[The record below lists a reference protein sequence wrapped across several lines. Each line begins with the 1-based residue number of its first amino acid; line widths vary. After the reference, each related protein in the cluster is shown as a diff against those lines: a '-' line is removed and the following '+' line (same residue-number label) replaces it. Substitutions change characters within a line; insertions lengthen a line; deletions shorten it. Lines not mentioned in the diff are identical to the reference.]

1 MNQYSQ
7 FIYRRAKE
15 LNIESRIFLVGSYIY
30 PVGGIF
36 HFCFIFLFA
45 ILGIYPLAIL
55 NVFSCLAWA
64 FLIWW
69 HFRGGKTFGIVVTI
83 LEVLIHAVACIVLLG
98 WGTGFQLYLFCMPF
112 VTYVSP
118 WFSNQTKGWL
128 TVLYAIIFML
138 LSFLFS
144 DASPTYTLDPQIKQL
159 LLFGNIG
166 AIFLSIALTCFYYE
180 TGTAT
185 SQKEL
190 VAEKAKSDEMALL
203 LKKMF
208 GRYLSA
214 DVMKSLID
222 DPSNLELGGERREVT
237 IMMTDLRG
245 FTAISERLEPEEVV
259 SLLNTYFD
267 IMVDIVL
274 RYNGTI
280 NEFIGDALL
289 VVFGAPNDLENRTE
303 KAVAC
308 AIEMQN
314 AMKEVNMENIARG
327 LPELRMGIGL
337 NETEVVVGNIGS
349 HKRSKYAVVGS
360 GVNMTSRIESYTS
373 GGQILVSES
382 VYRKIHLLL
391 RIDSEKE
398 VLPKGAA
405 TPMRIYEVGGISG
418 EHQLVLNVDREDWIT
433 LPTPISIEYTTL
445 SGKDIT
451 RNQQKGKI
459 QKISSSAI
467 VLELEEEL
475 SMMQNIKLNL
485 VHVPHKISSKDI
497 YGKVLEKRSSSG
509 TSHSFHIR
517 CTSVPPEIDGYF
529 QALRQHIS
537 T

>member
-15 LNIESRIFLVGSYIY
+15 LGIESRIFLVGSYIY

-36 HFCFIFLFA
+36 HFSFIFLFA
-45 ILGIYPLAIL
+45 AIGVYPLAIL

-69 HFRGGKTFGIVVTI
+69 HFRGGKTLGIVITI
-83 LEVLIHAVACIVLLG
+83 LEVLIHAVACIILLG
-98 WGTGFQLYLFCMPF
+98 WETGFQMYLFCMPF

-118 WFSNQTKGWL
+118 WFSKQTKGWL
-128 TVLYAIIFML
+128 TVLYALIFML

-144 DASPTYTLDPQIKQL
+144 DSTPMYTLHPWIQKF

-180 TGTAT
+180 TGTTT
-185 SQKEL
+185 SQEAL
-190 VAEKAKSDEMALL
+190 VAEKAKSDEMTLL

-214 DVMKSLID
+214 DVMKSLIE

-289 VVFGAPNDLENRTE
+289 VVFGAPNNLENRTE

-314 AMKEVNMENIARG
+314 AMKEVNMENIACG
-327 LPELRMGIGL
+327 LPELKMGVGL

-382 VYRKIHLLL
+382 VYRKIHHLL

-405 TPMRIYEVGGISG
+405 TPMRIYEIGGISG
-418 EHQLVLNVDREDWIT
+418 EHQLVLNVDREDWLK
-433 LPTPISIEYTTL
+433 LPTPIEIEYTTL
-445 SGKDIT
+445 NGKDIAQK
-451 RNQQKGKI
+451 QQKGKI
-459 QKISSSAI
+459 QDISSSAI
-467 VLELEEEL
+467 VLELEEDL
-475 SMMQNIKLNL
+475 SIMQNIKLNL
-485 VHVPHKISSKDI
+485 VHVSHKIRSKDI
-497 YGKVLEKRSSSG
+497 YGKVLEKKE
-509 TSHSFHIR
+509 HSEKQYLFHIR

-529 QALRQHIS
+529 QALRQHLR